1 MRIRS
6 FENGRKKARIEI
18 IPMIDTIFF
27 LLVFFMIAT
36 LSMTVMRGIPVNIPK
51 SAAARENIKDNV
63 TVTLSKDGEIYY
75 DKTKAG
81 LPELRGLL
89 ARDSSANP
97 DLLAVLNADEDVPHG
112 RVVSVIDEIKLAG
125 ISRFAIAT
133 RPKR

>member
-6 FENGRKKARIEI
+6 FRKPGKKARIEI
-18 IPMIDTIFF
+18 VPMIDTMFF

-36 LSMTVMRGIPVNIPK
+36 LSMAVMRGIPVNIPK
-51 SAAARENIKDNV
+51 SAAAREDIKDNV

-75 DKTKAG
+75 DKVKTG
-81 LPELRGLL
+81 LPELRVLL

-112 RVVSVIDEIKLAG
+112 HVVSVIDEIKLAG